1 MLVFSYPLSMMNLK
15 KPLLFALLLAV
26 AVSPLIPFVRANDGQ
41 WKSPVAVATWDY
53 DLYRVDRLS
62 FGKTIQGPF
71 EFNDGVF
78 LTEQAASCKYPAT
91 CTASDLTFLKDGKTL
106 RVSDVQPRVS
116 SAFWHSAQDGRF
128 VYVVPSTDK
137 KSWATVY
144 EYDSQTG
151 TTKTLYTIERK
162 ADELN
167 YLASAVDGDRV
178 YSSIL
183 HKDKTT
189 SDIKT
194 KLVVYDTKTK
204 YTRDDFTWNLNAP
217 WQEILDVREDVV
229 LAKFG
234 FDGGF
239 TQLILM
245 NEKERTVKDIPGTW
259 TAPDGSL
266 TAAHF
271 LPDGTVQYFQNYRLY
286 TYKPGEEKAM
296 ESGGAY
302 LNWFMPAEKAVQF
315 TQDRMAYIDP
325 ENTLYVTSASGA
337 SSFGKALSGTFTL
350 DADTVYFESLNG
362 PVSYTFSTKTWKNRS
377 FRVTDSYKD
386 ILVGVDA
393 KGNIWYENTSSGKL
407 INVGFG
413 SEPVLT
419 DREHAIWKGTDG
431 NIYQV
436 TFSSILDLGQ
446 ADVEAYKAYDSKT
459 VYLKSGS
466 KMWRVT
472 DATTYFTWFD
482 SWNAVTAVSSPTL
495 KVYLDGSTFM
505 GDAPLAPGTRVK
517 ANNSPKVYV
526 SGSDG
531 SLHWIVSEAVADSI
545 YGSAWNQG
553 ILEVT
558 NERLWNYAMG
568 AHINSNQDVKVI

>member
-1 MLVFSYPLSMMNLK
+1 MINLK
-15 KPLLFALLLAV
+15 KPIFFALLLAV
-26 AVSPLIPFVRANDGQ
+26 VVSPLIPRAGATDGQ
-41 WKSPVAVATWDY
+41 WSEPVVSANWDY
-53 DLYRVDRLS
+53 DLYQVDRLS
-62 FGKTIQGPF
+62 LGKNVQGPF
-71 EFNDGVF
+71 EFNDAVF
-78 LTEQAASCKYPAT
+78 LIEQAKSCKYPDT
-91 CTASDLTFLKDGKTL
+91 CSVVDMNLLKDGKML
-106 RVSDVQPRVS
+106 RVNDVSPKVT
-116 SAFWHSAQDGRF
+116 SAFWHRAQDGRF
-128 VYVVPSTDK
+128 IYTIASTK
-137 KSWATVY
+137 KDLWTTLY
-144 EYDSQTG
+144 EYHPKTG
-151 TTKTLYTIERK
+151 ISATLGTVERK
-162 ADELN
+162 TDDLN

-178 YSSIL
+178 YNSIL
-183 HKDKTT
+183 QKNQKTGEIE
-189 SDIKT
+189 IK
-194 KLVVYDTKTK
+194 LSVYDTVTK

-234 FDGGF
+234 FGGGF
-239 TQLILM
+239 TQLILID
-245 NEKERTVKDIPGTW
+245 EKQRTVKDIPGTW

-286 TYKPGEEKAM
+286 TYKPGAESAM

-315 TQDRMAYIDP
+315 TNERMAYVDP

-337 SSFGKALSGTFTL
+337 SNFGKALGGEFTL
-350 DADTVYFESLNG
+350 DGDTIYFESLNG
-362 PVSYTFSTKTWKNRS
+362 PVSYTFSTKTWKERH
-377 FRVTDSYKD
+377 FRVTDSYED

-393 KGNIWYENTSSGKL
+393 NGNIWYENITSGKT
-407 INVGFG
+407 IHMGFG
-413 SEPVLT
+413 SDPVLT
-419 DREHAIWKGTDG
+419 DREHAVWKGADG
-431 NIYQV
+431 NVYQA

-446 ADVEAYKAYDSKT
+446 GQVEAYKAPDSKT
-459 VYLKSGS
+459 VYLKSGN

-482 SWNAVTAVSSPTL
+482 SWSEVNSVSSPTL

-526 SGSDG
+526 SGTDG
-531 SLHWIVSEAVADSI
+531 SLHWIVSETVANSI
-545 YGSAWNQG
+545 YGSGWNQG

-558 NERLWNYAMG
+558 PERLWNYVMG
-568 AHINSNQDVKVI
+568 ANINSHQDVKVI